1 MGQEEAETA
10 SASFQALPLGKDGEL
25 SGRELEKR
33 LTGEERRQPKQA
45 EKGRPER
52 KGREPRH
59 VTALTFLSLKP
70 VSSSCPIPTFS

>member
-33 LTGEERRQPKQA
+33 LTGEERRQPKQ
-45 EKGRPER
+45 
-52 KGREPRH
+52 
-59 VTALTFLSLKP
+59 S
-70 VSSSCPIPTFS
+70 